1 MIEIPECLAGI
12 VIAKNCEL
20 KTIEEA
26 ASELARFRKQHR
38 IMQSPRVVQLHEL
51 ADFSAPVNL

>member
-1 MIEIPECLAGI
+1 MIEIPECFAGV

-20 KTIEEA
+20 KTIDEA
-26 ASELARFRKQHR
+26 ASELARFRKHR
-38 IMQSPRVVQLHEL
+38 IMQSSRVVQLHEL